1 LTNTQLCKSSTDG
14 YLLRLCLREA
24 GIFAVTVTVSVS
36 KNVLITNK
44 PCEGTAGGTFINS
57 SKIQ

>member
-1 LTNTQLCKSSTDG
+1 LTNTQLCKNATDG

-24 GIFAVTVTVSVS
+24 GIFAMTVSVS

-44 PCEGTAGGTFINS
+44 P
-57 SKIQ
+57 

>member
-24 GIFAVTVTVSVS
+24 GIFAVTVSVS